1 LDQSVVE
8 YRILRKMK
16 YISDQQGIFERYLE
30 EHEGWK
36 LHLEMTRSFILDCV
50 KKYTPKSVFIM
61 GSGWLLDVPL
71 IELVPMCER
80 IYLADI
86 WHPPQVRAMVQK
98 YPNCSLVY
106 TDLTGGAVNQIY
118 KLVKSFRKTGTSE
131 PLQNISNS
139 IPELPDKDSYMISL
153 NILNQLDI
161 ILMDYIKRFI
171 KYPDN
176 EIRDFRKKIQE
187 NHLAFLKPGQSCLI
201 VDQEEI
207 VSNSKNQVV
216 TTKKPV
222 YVKLPEGKKKMEWKW
237 TFDQGGAFNKGNKTE
252 FKVIAIEL

>member
-1 LDQSVVE
+1 
-8 YRILRKMK
+8 MK

-36 LHLEMTRSFILDCV
+36 LHLESTRSFITNCI
-50 KKYTPKSVFIM
+50 KKYSPKSVVIM

-71 IELVPMCER
+71 KELSGLCER

-86 WHPPQVRAMVQK
+86 WHPRQVRALIQK

-106 TDLTGGAVNQIY
+106 TDLTGGAVKQAYN
-118 KLVKSFRKTGTSE
+118 LVKSFRKTGIRE
-131 PLQNISNS
+131 PLHNISYNT
-139 IPELPDKDSYMISL
+139 PEFPDKESFMISL

-171 KYPDN
+171 QYPDN
-176 EIRDFRKKIQE
+176 EIIDFRKKIQE
-187 NHLAFLKPGQSCLI
+187 NHLALLKPGQSCLI

-207 VSNSKNQVV
+207 VSDSKNQVV
-216 TTKKPV
+216 ATKKPV
-222 YVKLPEGKKKMEWKW
+222 YAKLPEGKKRMAWKW
-237 TFDQGGAFNKGNKTE
+237 TFDQGGAFNKGNMTE
-252 FKVIAIEL
+252 FNVIAIEL